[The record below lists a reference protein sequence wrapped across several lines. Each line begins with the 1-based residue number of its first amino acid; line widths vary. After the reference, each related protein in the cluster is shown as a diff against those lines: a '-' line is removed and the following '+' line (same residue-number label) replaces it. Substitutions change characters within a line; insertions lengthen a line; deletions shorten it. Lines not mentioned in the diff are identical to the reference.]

1 MKNASKRMK
10 TDPIPVVRQS
20 RAINMRVASTLKPGK
35 FMPVA
40 AFNLLRED
48 SCSGR
53 LNFAIEMAET
63 YELLMNTVNARVSVW
78 FMPHVANK
86 RFERNPTFM
95 DKAMAGE
102 PPMTGK
108 AVIPYI
114 QTHAYG
120 TAGSNL
126 VYKYLGVHGRPTQQV
141 NTAYLEAYNTIW
153 NFVARDRSGDI
164 DPRGELTTTLAPAF
178 WGPSN
183 MSGMVPD
190 FDDGLIAGEVP
201 LTLVNTRLGVRGIG
215 GTGTTYDADN
225 KGVRE
230 TYGSDVVYPKAM
242 ALNGGTPS
250 EQNNYWMRVRDRGPG
265 VLVPDVYAEMEENNV
280 VVSLANIDQAKKL
293 VSFAKL
299 RAAYEGHPDAYVIDM
314 LMQGLSIEDQH
325 WLQPMLISQTTAQ
338 FRQALRHATDGASL
352 TDKVTN
358 GIATG
363 SIGVNVPQNSYGGV
377 VMIVAEI
384 LPEQLYERQP
394 DPYFEATSVDDLPNY
409 FKDVV
414 NPMPVVEVKN
424 GEVDVAHTFPDQLF
438 GYAERNWQWQ
448 RWPTRVGGD
457 LYAPTPGQTITDAR
471 KRIWPTDVAN
481 PTLSEEFYLSTTL
494 GVQPFMD
501 TSRDV
506 FDIGLSGTVGITGLT
521 VIGAV
526 QETEAN
532 YETLR
537 NEVEPLKPIK

>member
-20 RAINMRVASTLKPGK
+20 RDVNLRVASTLKPGK

-63 YELLMNTVNARVSVW
+63 YELLMNKVSARISVW
-78 FMPHVANK
+78 YMPHVANE
-86 RFERNPTFM
+86 RFERNPVFM
-95 DKAMAGE
+95 DKAMAGQ
-102 PPMTGK
+102 PPRPGAT
-108 AVIPYI
+108 VIPYI

-120 TAGSNL
+120 TAGANAI
-126 VYKYLGVHGRPTQQV
+126 YKYLGVHGLPAQQV
-141 NTAYLEAYNTIW
+141 NTAYLEAYNAVW
-153 NFVARDRSGDI
+153 NFVARDRSADI
-164 DPRGELTTTLAPAF
+164 DARLMTTTSLAPAF

-201 LTLVNTRLGVRGIG
+201 LTVTSEKIPVRGIAKS
-215 GTGTTYDADN
+215 GTSWQSGTTGQVWESDGQANTYNGFSAIDADQADRLFYVKKN
-225 KGVRE
+225 
-230 TYGSDVVYPKAM
+230 
-242 ALNGGTPS
+242 ALGAF
-250 EQNNYWMRVRDRGPG
+250 
-265 VLVPDVYAEMEENNV
+265 PDIYAEMAQNGIT
-280 VVSLANIDQAKKL
+280 VSLANMDQAKKL
-293 VSFAKL
+293 ASFAKL
-299 RAAYEGHPDAYVIDM
+299 RAQYEGHPDAYIIDM
-314 LMQGLSIEDQH
+314 LMQGISIEEQH
-325 WLQPMLISQTTAQ
+325 WLQPMLISQTTAE

-363 SIGVNVPQNSYGGV
+363 SVGINVPQNSYGGV
-377 VMIVAEI
+377 VMVFAEI

-394 DPYFEATSVDDLPNY
+394 DPFFTATGVDDLPNY
-409 FKDVV
+409 FKDVM

-424 GEVDVAHTFPDQLF
+424 GEVDSAHSLPNNLF

-448 RWPTRVGGD
+448 RWPTRIGGD

-471 KRIWPTDVAN
+471 RRIWPTDVAN

-506 FDIGLSGTVGITGLT
+506 FDIGLSGVMGITGLT

-532 YETLR
+532 YEELR
-537 NEVEPLKPIK
+537 EKVEPLQPIK